1 MVAQKLI
8 INADDLGFNKE
19 VTDGIYDSH
28 TNGVVTSTTM
38 MVNMPAADYAAAR
51 IRDYPDLSV
60 GIHLN
65 LTTGTPLCDP
75 SEIST
80 IVDGQGQFLNH
91 RDFMRK
97 ANAFK
102 LDATHLEKELSAQLD
117 KFESYDLKP
126 THADSH
132 HHSTYCLQVFPILL
146 KLLKRY
152 GLDRMRSH
160 RGWYHRDRL
169 VTGQL
174 GLRMRTLMTNLRRFP
189 QRMYYEIQHLLCKAR
204 GFRVPDERYDFYK
217 IVGNQ
222 KMGFAPN
229 CIPSLIA
236 TMPNGVSEMVC
247 HPGYMS
253 DDPLDDEK
261 FRQQRKTE
269 FDLMTSDVLKSAIGE
284 SKISLVNFSQF

>member
-51 IRDYPDLSV
+51 IGDYPDLSV

-117 KFESYDLKP
+117 KFQSYDLKP

-169 VTGQL
+169 VTGPAWPADANIDDEPTALLTIGDVWPQL
-174 GLRMRTLMTNLRRFP
+174 GTDRFP
-189 QRMYYEIQHLLCKAR
+189 FFPNNHVIK
-204 GFRVPDERYDFYK
+204 PDTYADWPGLMEK
-217 IVGNQ
+217 
-222 KMGFAPN
+222 
-229 CIPSLIA
+229 
-236 TMPNGVSEMVC
+236 VS
-247 HPGYMS
+247 
-253 DDPLDDEK
+253 
-261 FRQQRKTE
+261 
-269 FDLMTSDVLKSAIGE
+269 GE
-284 SKISLVNFSQF
+284 LSQFVQDHQTA